1 MPGNSGFCVNMIHS
15 TINFGTSTPISR
27 HKKRLDRQLSLYQT
41 IAFNMAENGG
51 FEPPQLLH
59 PNGFRNH
66 PLQPLE

>member
-1 MPGNSGFCVNMIHS
+1 MKKEPRNRCISEFA
-15 TINFGTSTPISR
+15 PILAN
-27 HKKRLDRQLSLYQT
+27 KKGLITMYQT
-41 IAFNMAENGG
+41 YSTNMAENGG

>member
-1 MPGNSGFCVNMIHS
+1 MP
-15 TINFGTSTPISR
+15 FGTSTRLYSLLAKRKKVPVRNEKRPIQS
-27 HKKRLDRQLSLYQT
+27 YQPCYSY
-41 IAFNMAENGG
+41 MAENGG